1 MAAGTCLGIKEEVGG
16 LTISYPQWTIFLF
29 LWGKAPEFLP
39 QSHADPLTS
48 QRDKETDQL
57 RPPTPSSGWRRI
69 GYCDGSWKHGFNVGK
84 QTAPEAAVLIR
95 GIPLL
100 LFSLSVCLLWL
111 DLEKSCGITWRWW
124 SLGDVWPSAR
134 KPGHWACSWRS
145 CLNLSPFFVL
155 SLLSRCREVSRL
167 PLPCAPPS
175 HAMHCH
181 HRLRDI
187 GHYGYERKPP
197 D

>member
-1 MAAGTCLGIKEEVGG
+1 MGDSLFHTLSGQ
-16 LTISYPQWTIFLF
+16 YFFF
-29 LWGKAPEFLP
+29 LWGKAPAFPP
-39 QSHADPLTS
+39 QSHADSLTS

-100 LFSLSVCLLWL
+100 LFSPSVCLLWL
-111 DLEKSCGITWRWW
+111 DLENSCGITWRWW
-124 SLGDVWPSAR
+124 SLVHVWPSAR
-134 KPGHWACSWRS
+134 KPGHWACSWRG
-145 CLNLSPFFVL
+145 CLNPSPFFVL

-167 PLPCAPPS
+167 PLPCGPPS
-175 HAMHCH
+175 HAMQCH
-181 HRLRDI
+181 HRLRNI
-187 GHYGYERKPP
+187 GHCGYEKKSL